1 MTLQSPKRSG
11 YDEKTE
17 KESRAAFKAKVAL
30 EAIKGEQTII
40 ELAERFQVHPNQITE
55 WKKQLLERAE
65 EVFTKDKKT
74 TEGLS
79 VKELHAKIGQLA
91 MENDFLSVA
100 LGRIA
105 EPSARK

>member
-1 MTLQSPKRSG
+1 MEALKDGQTL
-11 YDEKTE
+11 
-17 KESRAAFKAKVAL
+17 V
-30 EAIKGEQTII
+30 
-40 ELAERFQVHPNQITE
+40 ELAERFQVHSNQITE

-65 EVFTKDKKT
+65 EVFSKDK
-74 TEGLS
+74 EGATGPD

-105 EPSARK
+105 EPGAKK